1 MSEEAKEAKKVEAP
15 AEAGSDKTGKIGL
28 ILAALNLVLVI
39 GIGAVVFLQFQKEK
53 HKETH
58 TDIDAQSEAHGDA
71 AAGGGHG
78 SESSGHGGGEKAES
92 GDHGGGHGGGE
103 HGGAAAKKGD
113 QLVTL
118 EQFTVNLAT
127 SPGTPPRYAR
137 VIIALEVPSS
147 ETAQEITQKLAP
159 VRNAIID
166 LFNSKRP
173 TDLQG
178 GEGRNFLKE
187 EIRNALNSFL
197 ITGKVKSV
205 FFSNFAVSS

>member
-1 MSEEAKEAKKVEAP
+1 MSEESKDAKKAEAP
-15 AEAGSDKTGKIGL
+15 AESGSDKTGKLVL
-28 ILAALNLVLVI
+28 ILAAVNLVLVI

-53 HKETH
+53 HRESH
-58 TDIDAQSEAHGDA
+58 SDIDTHAES

-78 SESSGHGGGEKAES
+78 EEKSGHGEAAKAE
-92 GDHGGGHGGGE
+92 GGHGGGG
-103 HGGAAAKKGD
+103 HDGGGHGAAAKKGD

-127 SPGTPPRYAR
+127 SPGTPPRFAR
-137 VIIALEVPSS
+137 VIIALEVPSAD
-147 ETAQEITQKLAP
+147 TAQEITQKLAP

-173 TDLQG
+173 ADLQG